1 MITFR
6 FFEASPSL
14 SSCINYYIVATV
26 TDDNDLPASQEV
38 YPITMTGLNFI
49 QTSDLLQ
56 YREIDGLHSVPP
68 TGLIGQ
74 MTEKKTVYFC
84 KPGVIVTAVFTVTGL
99 HRLFGIPMHEV
110 TGKVLEGAEILRD
123 PRLFAIRQ
131 EIFDNF
137 SPDAAIAIIE
147 RHFNSRLNATK
158 KDLRVME
165 DIVQYINDRKG
176 DVDVDALTRHSNM
189 SAKTLERHFAEKI
202 GLNPKFFS
210 RIVRFSHAMK
220 MVEGQKNIFEIIDS
234 CGYSDQAH
242 LIREFKHFTGRTPV
256 YGYVG
261 LEEMPRLFLDNL
273 GLDVPA

>member
-1 MITFR
+1 MTKLRISIVEYLNTAPLVWGFTDGPLAGR
-6 FFEASPSL
+6 YDL
-14 SSCINYYIVATV
+14 S
-26 TDDNDLPASQEV
+26 
-38 YPITMTGLNFI
+38 
-49 QTSDLLQ
+49 
-56 YREIDGLHSVPP
+56 
-68 TGLIGQ
+68 
-74 MTEKKTVYFC
+74 
-84 KPGVIVTAVFTVTGL
+84 FTV
-99 HRLFGIPMHEV
+99 PS
-110 TGKVLEGAEILRD
+110 KCAEAL
-123 PRLFAIRQ
+123 
-131 EIFDNF
+131 
-137 SPDAAIAIIE
+137 
-147 RHFNSRLNATK
+147 
-158 KDLRVME
+158 
-165 DIVQYINDRKG
+165 RKG

-273 GLDVPA
+273 GLDVSA